1 MGGRASGPILCSLL
15 RWRKLSKK
23 GVTRPNMAFIALLY
37 LRTLDRP
44 GKSLPKCLPLCAE
57 QIYIFANEMANY
69 LRKTKWRNPF
79 FVILSGRFLHWPL
92 LKFVNRWFINNN
104 GGSKKLH
111 PDVWNLSS
119 PQKKLKRMLMQNSE
133 GTTKSIMLFLKN
145 NFLFILSC
153 FICFFYRLPRI
164 ISQKLFCWGKMS
176 QVWTDT
182 HKVCFLLLVLI
193 HFGSNYS
200 F

>member
-1 MGGRASGPILCSLL
+1 MRLFFLFPFLTWFSKGHFRASEVFLWHITHRL
-15 RWRKLSKK
+15 
-23 GVTRPNMAFIALLY
+23 
-37 LRTLDRP
+37 LDRP
-44 GKSLPKCLPLCAE
+44 DKSLPKCLPLCAE
-57 QIYIFANEMANY
+57 QIYIFPNEMANY

-92 LKFVNRWFINNN
+92 LRFVNRWFINNN

-119 PQKKLKRMLMQNSE
+119 PEKKLKRMPMQNS
-133 GTTKSIMLFLKN
+133 GTTKSIMVFLKN

-182 HKVCFLLLVLI
+182 HKVYFLLLLLI
-193 HFGSNYS
+193 NFGSNYS